1 MALTNNS
8 VSGTAL
14 LLVGSGAFPQYG
26 VIGTGSATFAPA
38 VGSMISEIGSRSIWF
53 TRDIT
58 TVGEVNFEYQ
68 YNSIQMSGITLKE
81 FGIAVGSTT
90 NAQDL
95 WNRETIPATLFDGSN
110 ELIID
115 YKLKVFK

>member
-1 MALTNNS
+1 
-8 VSGTAL
+8 L
-14 LLVGSGAFPQYG
+14 LLVGSGSFPQYAVLG
-26 VIGTGSATFAPA
+26 NGSETFNPA
-38 VGSMISEIGSRSIWF
+38 VGSIIAEIGSRSIWF

-58 TVGEVNFEYQ
+58 TVGEVNFEFQ

-81 FGIAVGSTT
+81 FGLAVGSTT

-95 WNRETIPATLFDGSN
+95 WNRETIPSTLFDGSN